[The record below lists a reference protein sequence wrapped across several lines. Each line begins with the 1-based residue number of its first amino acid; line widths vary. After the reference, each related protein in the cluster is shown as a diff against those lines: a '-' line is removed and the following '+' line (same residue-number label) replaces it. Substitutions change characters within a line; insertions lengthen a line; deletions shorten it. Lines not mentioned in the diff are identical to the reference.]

1 MRKPVRLFISS
12 VPEDAALR
20 AELEV
25 HLRPFERSG
34 LIQVWH
40 DDRGVA
46 GGEPAA
52 EARAQI
58 EAAEVVVLLV
68 SPAFLASDRH
78 FDEEAARA
86 LARRAA
92 GEVVVVPVP
101 VRPCDWG
108 WTEFGK
114 LAPLP
119 AGGRPV
125 EGWTVRDEAWTEV
138 VHGLRAVV
146 EGVMSRRAAPG
157 GRSAL
162 AAGLPPAELC
172 IGRSPEVEAIV
183 AALVREPPGRVLLLG
198 AAGVGKSTVSLAVL
212 HRPEVVARFR
222 ERRFFARLDAAP
234 DAESA
239 ALALAGALRVIS
251 GPDLWQRALS
261 VLAAGPAVLVLDNL
275 ETPWDG
281 DDQSGTEALLAEL
294 AAVPGLSLVASVRG
308 AGRPGRVTWSS
319 PVELRP
325 LQRAEAESVFCAIA
339 GEEHRG
345 KPALSAL
352 LPLMEGIPLAITLLA
367 HAAHGNDL
375 VNLKEEWEAR
385 RTEVLEREGGARNRL
400 RSWKTSL
407 ELSFRSPRMTAG
419 ARRLLAVIAVL
430 PDGVAQQDLAAVLPA
445 AGPAAA
451 RALAQV
457 GLAYFEGG
465 RLKMLSP
472 VREYVEAAHPPAAE
486 DLGRAMDHYGELAL
500 RFGPVPGRRGGTE
513 AAARLAPETA
523 NLDAVIRR
531 GLDGGEA
538 TRWIDI
544 AVALTDFARFSGH
557 MAPSPLGRALEVAQ
571 RTGER
576 RREAQCAERLGD
588 IALNRSQHGEARAR
602 YQEALPL
609 YRQVGSVHG
618 EANCIQR
625 LGDIALSR
633 SQHDEARARYQEALP
648 LYRQVGSVH
657 GEASCMLRLGGI
669 ALERSQHDEAR
680 ARYQEA
686 LPLYRQ
692 VGSVLGEANCILRLG
707 DIALSRSQH
716 DEARARYQEVLPLYR
731 QVGSV
736 HGEANCILRLGDLA
750 LERSQHDE
758 ASARYQEALPLYR
771 RVGSVR
777 GEANCIK
784 SLGDIALSRS
794 QHDEARARYQEALPL
809 YRQVGSVHGEA
820 SCIKSLGDIAL
831 SRSQHDEARA
841 RYEEALPLYRQ
852 VGSMRDEADCIK
864 RFGDIALERSQ
875 HDEARARYQHALPL
889 YRQVG
894 AVVGEADCIK
904 RFGDIALERS
914 HHDEARARYEEALPL
929 YRQVGSVRGEA
940 DCIKRLGEIAQAHS
954 AASTAR
960 ARYEEALALY
970 QRIPEPCSIGRTH
983 HRLATIAPDSAIR
996 RRHVEAA
1003 RTAWQSIDRNDLIAR
1018 LDQDFRS

>member
-1 MRKPVRLFISS
+1 MPKPVRLFISS
-12 VPEDAALR
+12 APEDAALR
-20 AELEV
+20 AEVEV
-25 HLRPFERSG
+25 HLRPIERSG
-34 LIQVWH
+34 LIEVWH
-40 DDRGVA
+40 DDRIAA

-119 AGGRPV
+119 EGGRPV
-125 EGWTVRDEAWTEV
+125 EGWPVRGEAWTEV
-138 VHGLRAVV
+138 VRGLRAVV

-172 IGRSPEVEAIV
+172 IGRGLEVEAIV

-212 HRPEVVARFR
+212 HRPEVVARFG

-239 ALALAGALRVIS
+239 AVALAGALRVAS
-251 GPDLWQRALS
+251 GPDLWQRAMS
-261 VLAAGPAVLVLDNL
+261 FLAAGPAVLVLDNL

-281 DDQSGTEALLAEL
+281 DDQPGTEALLAEL

-308 AGRPGRVTWSS
+308 AGRPGRVTWNS
-319 PVELRP
+319 PIDLRA
-325 LQRAEAESVFCAIA
+325 LRHAEAEAVFCAIA
-339 GEEHRG
+339 GEEHRS

-352 LPLMEGIPLAITLLA
+352 LSLMEGIPLAIALLA
-367 HAAHGNDL
+367 HATHGNDL
-375 VNLKEEWEAR
+375 INLKDEWEAR
-385 RTEVLEREGGARNRL
+385 RTAVLERDGGARDRL
-400 RSWKTSL
+400 RSWKASL
-407 ELSFRSPRMTAG
+407 ELSIGSPRMTTG
-419 ARRLLAVIAVL
+419 ARRLLSVLAVL
-430 PDGVAQQDLAAVLPA
+430 PDGIAQRDLAVLLPGM
-445 AGPAAA
+445 GPAAA

-465 RLKMLSP
+465 RFKMLSP
-472 VREYVEAAHPPAAE
+472 VREYVAAEYPPIVE
-486 DLGRAMDHYGELAL
+486 DLGRAMDHYGDLTCTL
-500 RFGPVPGRRGGTE
+500 GPVPGSRGGTE

-523 NLDAVIRR
+523 NLDSVIRR
-531 GLDGGEA
+531 GLTEVEA
-538 TRWIDI
+538 GRWID
-544 AVALTDFARFSGH
+544 AATALTNFARFSGH
-557 MAPSPLGRALEVAQ
+557 SASLPLGRALEVAQ
-571 RTGER
+571 RTGDG
-576 RREAQCAERLGD
+576 RREALCAQSLGD
-588 IALNRSQHGEARAR
+588 
-602 YQEALPL
+602 
-609 YRQVGSVHG
+609 V
-618 EANCIQR
+618 
-625 LGDIALSR
+625 ALSR
-633 SQHDEARARYQEALP
+633 SQHDEARARYQQALP
-648 LYRQVGSVH
+648 LYRQVGDVF
-657 GEASCMLRLGGI
+657 GEADCIKSLGDIALRRSQHDEARARYQQALPLYRQVGDVLGEADCIKSLGDIALRRSQHDEARARYQQALPLYRQVGDVLGEADCIKRLGNLALLRAQHDEARTRYQEVLPLYRQVGDVRGEANCIKSLGDI
-669 ALERSQHDEAR
+669 ALKRSQHDEARARYQEALWLYRQVGAVLGEANCIQSLGHVARERSMHDEAR

-692 VGSVLGEANCILRLG
+692 VGSVLGEADCIKSVG
-707 DIALSRSQH
+707 DIALERSQH

-736 HGEANCILRLGDLA
+736 
-750 LERSQHDE
+750 
-758 ASARYQEALPLYR
+758 
-771 RVGSVR
+771 R

-784 SLGDIALSRS
+784 SVGDIALERS

-809 YRQVGSVHGEA
+809 YRQLGSVHGEA
-820 SCIKSLGDIAL
+820 NCIKSLGDIAL
-831 SRSQHDEARA
+831 
-841 RYEEALPLYRQ
+841 
-852 VGSMRDEADCIK
+852 
-864 RFGDIALERSQ
+864 ERSQ
-875 HDEARARYQHALPL
+875 YDEARARYQ
-889 YRQVG
+889 
-894 AVVGEADCIK
+894 
-904 RFGDIALERS
+904 
-914 HHDEARARYEEALPL
+914 EALPL

-940 DCIKRLGEIAQAHS
+940 DCIRRLGEIAQAHS
-954 AASTAR
+954 DTSAAR

-983 HRLATIAPDSAIR
+983 HRLATIAPDAVTQR
-996 RRHVEAA
+996 QHVEVA
-1003 RTAWQSIDRNDLIAR
+1003 RSAWQRIDRIDLIAR
-1018 LDQDFRS
+1018 LDQDFPS